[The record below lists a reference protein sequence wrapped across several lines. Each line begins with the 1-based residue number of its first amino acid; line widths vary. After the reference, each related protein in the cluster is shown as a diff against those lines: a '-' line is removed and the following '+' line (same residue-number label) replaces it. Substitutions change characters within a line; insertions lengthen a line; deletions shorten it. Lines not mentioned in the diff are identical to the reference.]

1 MNFSTDMIA
10 QIGPLLAMGVIFYF
24 LLIRPQQQKA
34 KTHQQ
39 MLEGIRRGDK
49 VITGG
54 GLIGT
59 VVKLTSDR
67 ELLVEIAD
75 GVKVRVL
82 RSMIADVPAK
92 LEAANSESSKPTKD
106 TTAQ

>member
-1 MNFSTDMIA
+1 MNFSTEMLA
-10 QIGPLLAMGVIFYF
+10 QIGPLLAMGLIFYF
-24 LLIRPQQQKA
+24 LLIRPQQQKV
-34 KTHQQ
+34 KSHQK
-39 MLEGIRRGDK
+39 MLEGICRGDK
-49 VITGG
+49 VITNG

-67 ELLVEIAD
+67 ELLVEISE
-75 GVKVRVL
+75 GVKVRVV

-92 LEAANSESSKPTKD
+92 IEAANSENSKSKKD